1 MRGTGDIYR
10 YSVLDKRNDVS
21 MTLQI
26 TGNELIIPEV
36 RTPPKSLIN
45 RVLDRSAKN
54 AATEA
59 KIENDQK
66 PLEQG
71 AV

>member
-1 MRGTGDIYR
+1 M
-10 YSVLDKRNDVS
+10 
-21 MTLQI
+21 
-26 TGNELIIPEV
+26 
-36 RTPPKSLIN
+36 RTPPKSLMRAVIA
-45 RVLDRSAKN
+45 RAARN

-71 AV
+71 VV